1 MKQLLMLQGMFLVV
15 FVLLGNGLRS
25 IATMS
30 VSVSQGEFASFLN
43 ISVEKTGVLIEI
55 LLGGAVMALAIAPF
69 LINPR
74 SARRVATIA
83 AVGAAAC
90 YGAIGLTMRIN
101 PELLTREIVIIS
113 CFALGGFAVAF
124 FAPLA
129 QLSISTVT
137 NETER
142 VRLMTVWTAAQP
154 IAFLLAPQLVK
165 YIAFD
170 IGIDNYFMILAV
182 VPLMFLL
189 MVPMIFGPEHKA
201 PVEAP
206 SSMPWPLIGVFLLA
220 VLAFEAWTISNSFA
234 GIENLLSLSL
244 MSLFIVITVAVALK
258 GKSALATAPKLPTT
272 AISLLVLLF
281 VLQIPTTGLYDTAYL
296 VRHLCSSDLIMDRAT
311 LGAACQIMAVF
322 AGGAVL
328 AKWPH
333 LETLMITF
341 AVLSLFVG
349 TVATAFYP
357 FQGEEVWLFYASKVL
372 TAIGMG
378 TVTSIIVT
386 RVAGVSQGNKIIM
399 LAPAF
404 VIMFGTEVGIELLE
418 IVFQSAKLAGSDE
431 VGAYQ
436 AIFLFQTLAVLLAL
450 GLIAERS
457 IAVLWARRAAR
468 GQPMQV
474 D

>member
-1 MKQLLMLQGMFLVV
+1 
-15 FVLLGNGLRS
+15 
-25 IATMS
+25 
-30 VSVSQGEFASFLN
+30 
-43 ISVEKTGVLIEI
+43 
-55 LLGGAVMALAIAPF
+55 
-69 LINPR
+69 
-74 SARRVATIA
+74 
-83 AVGAAAC
+83 
-90 YGAIGLTMRIN
+90 
-101 PELLTREIVIIS
+101 
-113 CFALGGFAVAF
+113 VAF

-129 QLSISTVT
+129 QLSISNVT
-137 NETER
+137 DEKEKI
-142 VRLMTVWTAAQP
+142 RLMTVWTAAQP

-165 YIAFD
+165 YVAFD
-170 IGIDNYFMILAV
+170 IGIDNYFMILAA
-182 VPLMFLL
+182 VPLVFLL
-189 MVPMIFGPEHKA
+189 MVPIIFGPKDKA

-206 SSMPWPLIGVFLLA
+206 STVPWPLIGGFLLA
-220 VLAFEAWTISNSFA
+220 VLAFEAWTTANSFA
-234 GIENLLSLSL
+234 GIESVLSLSL
-244 MSLFIVITVAVALK
+244 MTLFVLVTVAVAFK
-258 GKSALATAPKLPTT
+258 GKSALAAPKLPTT

-296 VRHLCSSDLIMDRAT
+296 VRHLCSSELITDRAT

-322 AGGAVL
+322 AGGAAL

-333 LETLMITF
+333 LETSMIAF
-341 AVLSLFVG
+341 AVLALFIG
-349 TVATAFYP
+349 TIATAFYP
-357 FQGEEVWLFYASKVL
+357 FQGEDVWLFYASKVL

-386 RVAGVSQGNKIIM
+386 RVAGVSGGNKIIM

-457 IAVLWARRAAR
+457 IAVLWARPAVR